1 MINIPV
7 IEDPRLTVFVASLLP
22 SVEARY
28 ALILG
33 LALGLSLIDAMIY
46 STLGVLVLSLAL
58 AAAIEWLDKLLTGWA
73 SASGLRAFSGRLY
86 IKLRESA
93 AERAG
98 PYIEKWGA
106 IGLTLFIAVPLPVTG
121 MYTGSLAALILGVRG
136 PKLILAL
143 MLGGLASLLIVVA
156 GSAVAQRAF
165 PG

>member
-1 MINIPV
+1 MVNIPL
-7 IEDPRLTVFVASLLP
+7 IEDPRLAVFVASLLP
-22 SVEARY
+22 SIEARY

-33 LALGLSLIDAMIY
+33 LALGLGLIDALIY
-46 STLGVLVLSLAL
+46 SALGVLVLSLAL
-58 AAAIEWLDKLLTGWA
+58 AATIEWLDKLLTRWA
-73 SASGLRAFSGRLY
+73 SRDGLRGFTGRLY
-86 IKLRESA
+86 IRLRGSA
-93 AERAG
+93 AKKAG

-143 MLGGLASLLIVVA
+143 MLGGLTSLLIVVA